1 MARFAAILLAL
12 WALLPLS
19 AAADTYLL
27 MAEQTGCSWCKRWN
41 AEIAD
46 IYPKT
51 VEGQT
56 APLRRYDI
64 HGDEPVITFV
74 NRVHFTPTFILVQ
87 DGHEVG
93 RMEGYA
99 GEDFFW
105 GLLNKMLENA
115 KIPLDHSG

>member
-12 WALLPLS
+12 WVLLPLS

-27 MAEQTGCSWCKRWN
+27 MAEQTGCSWCERWN

-64 HGDEPVITFV
+64 HGDKPVITFV